1 MGVPGSIGSKTLHL
15 IELATKLTIVGVPAL
30 YFAGWAY
37 LDTYWGEFGVA
48 DELLGYTSTDYI
60 HSGALVLVMAFI
72 GSTGWVAI
80 IAWVVVPLVIIMMVI
95 RVLAMPMLF
104 GAHKILRAFKAKL
117 RKQGRV
123 TPRHLALAR
132 SIDAALDA
140 VNAGILRFLLS
151 FLLVFGLIY
160 VGVKL
165 SATQAKED
173 AEQERTAL
181 TKIATLERH
190 WMLGYTEA
198 ESAWPALVMRCG
210 SEMCVLLRDDK
221 TDVIPRST
229 VTRMETCRRISKA
242 DDGALACIART
253 DLL

>member
-1 MGVPGSIGSKTLHL
+1 MSAQGSLWSKAQSVL
-15 IELATKLTIVGVPAL
+15 EVATKLTIVGVPAL
-30 YFAGWAY
+30 YFAGWNY
-37 LDTYWGEFGVA
+37 LDTYWSDFGVA
-48 DELLGYTSTDYI
+48 DQLMGYTSTDYI
-60 HSGALVLVMAFI
+60 RSGALVLVLAFI

-80 IAWVVVPLVIIMMVI
+80 ITWVVVPLVIIMMVI

-104 GAHKILRAFKAKL
+104 GASRRLKAFKAKL
-117 RKQGRV
+117 RRQGCV

-140 VNAGILRFLLS
+140 VNAGILSFLLS

-160 VGVKL
+160 VGVRL
-165 SATQAKED
+165 SATQAKAD
-173 AEQERTAL
+173 AEKERTAL
-181 TKIATLERH
+181 TKIATLERN

-198 ESAWPALVMRCG
+198 ESARPALVIGCG
-210 SEMCVLLRDDK
+210 SEMCVLLRDEK

-242 DDGALACIART
+242 DDGTLACTART
-253 DLL
+253 DML